1 MYSHYKLIN
10 TVLQEK
16 VKDFALSF
24 KVSDKFITM
33 KK

>member
-1 MYSHYKLIN
+1 MYSHYQLIN
-10 TVLQEK
+10 TVLQER

-24 KVSDKFITM
+24 KVSDKFVTM